1 MENKEHDKTG
11 LVVST
16 ILLLI
21 TVIVT
26 IWLFYYLTEPQKRS
40 ETFGFTLAFVCF
52 LEVISFGYF
61 ITLTIPSFKEKIV
74 AGLYPSIGIIIGFY
88 VAVSLIIIFLFNIIV
103 NSPETY
109 FIFVIVESLI
119 FLLLFGVLVVI
130 NAQKKSEDITIHEER
145 KSLIDLSVSVQKI
158 HQNFLNNKNSIDLET
173 YHEIEPLI
181 RKLKER
187 FQFCTP
193 FGHGRS
199 DITSS
204 LEQEIKQNI
213 DRLSTLV
220 DILPTGTKS
229 TANILAVEIKHVTD
243 VILQSMERRERL
255 LTK

>member
-11 LVVST
+11 LVVSA

-21 TVIVT
+21 TLIVT

-145 KSLIDLSVSVQKI
+145 KGLIDLSVSVQKI
-158 HQNFLNNKNSIDLET
+158 HQNFLNSKNSMDLEI
-173 YHEIEPLI
+173 YREIEPMM

-193 FGHGRS
+193 FGHS
-199 DITSS
+199 NTTSL
-204 LEQEIKQNI
+204 LEQEIKQKI

-220 DILPTGTKS
+220 EILPAGTKS
-229 TANILAVEIKHVTD
+229 TANTLTVEVKHITD

-255 LTK
+255 LLK

>member
-1 MENKEHDKTG
+1 METKEHDKTG
-11 LVVST
+11 LLVSI

-21 TVIVT
+21 TLIVT

-61 ITLTIPSFKEKIV
+61 IILTIPTFKKKIV
-74 AGLYPSIGIIIGFY
+74 SGLYPAIGTIIGFY
-88 VAVSLIIIFLFNIIV
+88 VTVSLIIIFLFNIIV

-119 FLLLFGVLVVI
+119 FLLLFGILVII
-130 NAQKKSEDITIHEER
+130 NAQKKSEDIVIHEER
-145 KSLIDLSVSVQKI
+145 KSLIDLSISVQKI
-158 HQNFLNNKNSIDLET
+158 YQNFLNSKNSVDLEI
-173 YHEIEPLI
+173 YREIEPMM

-193 FGHGRS
+193 FGHGHS
-199 DITSS
+199 DNISS
-204 LEQEIKQNI
+204 LEQEIKQKI

-220 DILPTGTKS
+220 NLLSYGTKS
-229 TANILAVEIKHVTD
+229 TANTLSIEIKQITD